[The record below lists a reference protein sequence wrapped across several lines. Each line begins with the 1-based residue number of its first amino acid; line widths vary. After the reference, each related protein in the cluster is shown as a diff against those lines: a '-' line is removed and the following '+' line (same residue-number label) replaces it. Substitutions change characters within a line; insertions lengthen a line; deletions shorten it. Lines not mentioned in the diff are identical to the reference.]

1 MVAPPEGD
9 GPKLSPSLVQVL
21 GPLPTDWHRKPGEK
35 RFPVKVEASTDR
47 RTDGQTDGRT
57 DKVATIGSFSQ
68 KENSLK
74 TLQNLPFFL
83 RKKIIYFVDTILN
96 ILVYYCFK

>member
-21 GPLPTDWHRKPGEK
+21 GPLPTDWHRKPDEK
-35 RFPVKVEASTDR
+35 RFPVKVDASSDRQTDR
-47 RTDGQTDGRT
+47 QT

-74 TLQNLPFFL
+74 NRSRYCTQKS
-83 RKKIIYFVDTILN
+83 KKKNRSASLSEAVKCKFIW
-96 ILVYYCFK
+96 